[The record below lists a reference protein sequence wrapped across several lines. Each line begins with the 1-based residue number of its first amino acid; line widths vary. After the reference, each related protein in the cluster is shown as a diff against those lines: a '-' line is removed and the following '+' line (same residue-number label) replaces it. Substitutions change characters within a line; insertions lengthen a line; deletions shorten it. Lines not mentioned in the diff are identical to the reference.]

1 MHENVGHQFSY
12 FNHFRVCKNQR
23 PSVSWR
29 HSYLD
34 YQTVNKSDL
43 RRENSSSSRGNYFTP
58 IKGIMSISQRIAKI
72 QENSEQWKN
81 RTPLRREEEG
91 EESIPAKSVTQIRNA
106 LRQSQ
111 EEWRKRVQAG
121 DAERFSMSE
130 KLLQKGASDE
140 NRAPLDASES
150 PPKPQIEPKRLPQ
163 AVIIRKSYSLAPEVF
178 TPAALAKEKEQCSS
192 RSEDTSSLVVV
203 RKVQVPKMD
212 ENFVDS
218 FFGVKRL
225 DELMEEE
232 DETEA
237 NQAVSSAPAPPSSVE
252 YSEAPLGGG
261 LIKRPPKPS
270 SRPPSRAQNPIR
282 LLREREDLLDEY
294 EEVRRQTPPADPS
307 NSASAVVTR
316 MESKF
321 TPCQRLL
328 TSSGCGFT
336 STPTT
341 HIDENAHL
349 SETALAGLASF
360 EDFSSKK
367 SALRQVAEAPEA
379 PLTSFQRILLP
390 HKDKML
396 LHVKGRRHVQVRLV
410 QPVAASVN
418 SGDCFLLLT
427 ESDLFAW
434 IGRFANIVEVNK
446 IRDLAA
452 WIAKTRDL
460 GFRGCSMRNT
470 PEGYVAIEE
479 GRSTDTAVEA
489 FWRALGVAEGARANA
504 CGPSDEDVIYE
515 NVMQHTT
522 RVYEVLED
530 RLEPVPEAWG
540 VPLRVSLLSSK
551 KAFVFDFGSEMY
563 LWTGNQISQNIR
575 AAGIELLLQ
584 AYAEP
589 YDYSYTTA
597 NPLNPMGALDC
608 PVSGPS
614 RPEWTLVGKLT
625 ERGET
630 VLFREKFIDWPDGS
644 RFPMA
649 GKTGRKKS
657 SEPMKETSVI
667 LEPYSAEALYTEAFK
682 KPPPPSLLLTLE
694 GRFVGRGGEGLLPFD
709 GIMRRFRVDTGS
721 VQVWLVSEYSRT
733 LLPVISHGQF
743 YRGETYVIRWSF
755 HLVYTGQR
763 EVASSTRN
771 VNNKEQCAYFFWQG
785 SISKITQQ
793 GAAALMTVELDEE
806 KGPQIRVVEGKEP
819 PAFCNLFN
827 GRMIIHDGFAP
838 KQFTNGRLS
847 IFEECTMSANPRMFF
862 VRGERASEAHL
873 LEVPPYVISLRSR
886 GIFLIVSY
894 SDRGIFKKSWLW
906 IGAGAPAICR
916 DAANY
921 VVQRLQESCPPELGE
936 GSFRVVELHEK
947 TDAFGVTRDL
957 TGEMAECLA
966 CLGSSSSLPS
976 CVHYEDDQR
985 LMVWQLN
992 FTLNDQLIP
1001 SRLTYTLEPDI
1012 TVAPAFGIS
1021 YGAYPTNDSFYSPE
1035 LPVPPFPV
1043 LISDLEAANQPALFL
1058 VLHDHTVYLWHG
1070 WWPESTLDTG
1080 DGACS
1085 SSTTPR
1091 SSNSDLATDVGA
1103 ASPTFAPASPA
1114 SSRSSGRLR
1123 RQQSLFVSPPV
1134 ASSESRR
1141 PVSLLE
1147 DYSVNSH
1154 SPTADG
1160 NLPARGDMAGS
1171 LGSSGS
1177 GNSIAPPP
1185 PSGAGSALSRY
1196 LSARY
1201 AALKTAKALAERIGP
1216 NVLSLAVYAGIEPD
1230 SFLHLFPPTVR
1241 KEQGACYHLS
1251 TGKIYGQADCISTLI
1266 DKLDNMKFSLAE
1278 LRKRPR
1284 PPDLDTTRLETYLS
1298 NEEFERAFRMTRAEF
1313 SQLPLWR
1320 KRNLKRALDL
1330 F

>member
-1 MHENVGHQFSY
+1 
-12 FNHFRVCKNQR
+12 
-23 PSVSWR
+23 
-29 HSYLD
+29 
-34 YQTVNKSDL
+34 
-43 RRENSSSSRGNYFTP
+43 
-58 IKGIMSISQRIAKI
+58 MSISQRIAKI

-178 TPAALAKEKEQCSS
+178 TPAALAKEKGQCSS
-192 RSEDTSSLVVV
+192 RSEDTFSLVVV

-237 NQAVSSAPAPPSSVE
+237 NQAVSSAPAPPSSVA

-336 STPTT
+336 STPTNEGGESAVDAAQVYYSLANHRLCARAAVGHMVDIVET
-341 HIDENAHL
+341 DGRTEMRLCKRFPPPAPFTTSLRFLVRPAKWPYPNRNNRYHPHENPRAKYLPEEDRKMQYGCLLHSDFLAVGLLELQRRLPLPPFECACSPAAVLHTGEPHIDENAHL

-657 SEPMKETSVI
+657 SEV
-667 LEPYSAEALYTEAFK
+667 
-682 KPPPPSLLLTLE
+682 
-694 GRFVGRGGEGLLPFD
+694 
-709 GIMRRFRVDTGS
+709 
-721 VQVWLVSEYSRT
+721 
-733 LLPVISHGQF
+733 
-743 YRGETYVIRWSF
+743 
-755 HLVYTGQR
+755 
-763 EVASSTRN
+763 
-771 VNNKEQCAYFFWQG
+771 CC
-785 SISKITQQ
+785 SIS
-793 GAAALMTVELDEE
+793 
-806 KGPQIRVVEGKEP
+806 
-819 PAFCNLFN
+819 
-827 GRMIIHDGFAP
+827 
-838 KQFTNGRLS
+838 
-847 IFEECTMSANPRMFF
+847 
-862 VRGERASEAHL
+862 
-873 LEVPPYVISLRSR
+873 SL
-886 GIFLIVSY
+886 
-894 SDRGIFKKSWLW
+894 
-906 IGAGAPAICR
+906 
-916 DAANY
+916 
-921 VVQRLQESCPPELGE
+921 
-936 GSFRVVELHEK
+936 
-947 TDAFGVTRDL
+947 
-957 TGEMAECLA
+957 
-966 CLGSSSSLPS
+966 
-976 CVHYEDDQR
+976 
-985 LMVWQLN
+985 
-992 FTLNDQLIP
+992 
-1001 SRLTYTLEPDI
+1001 
-1012 TVAPAFGIS
+1012 
-1021 YGAYPTNDSFYSPE
+1021 
-1035 LPVPPFPV
+1035 
-1043 LISDLEAANQPALFL
+1043 
-1058 VLHDHTVYLWHG
+1058 
-1070 WWPESTLDTG
+1070 
-1080 DGACS
+1080 
-1085 SSTTPR
+1085 
-1091 SSNSDLATDVGA
+1091 
-1103 ASPTFAPASPA
+1103 
-1114 SSRSSGRLR
+1114 
-1123 RQQSLFVSPPV
+1123 
-1134 ASSESRR
+1134 
-1141 PVSLLE
+1141 
-1147 DYSVNSH
+1147 
-1154 SPTADG
+1154 
-1160 NLPARGDMAGS
+1160 
-1171 LGSSGS
+1171 
-1177 GNSIAPPP
+1177 
-1185 PSGAGSALSRY
+1185 
-1196 LSARY
+1196 
-1201 AALKTAKALAERIGP
+1201 
-1216 NVLSLAVYAGIEPD
+1216 
-1230 SFLHLFPPTVR
+1230 
-1241 KEQGACYHLS
+1241 
-1251 TGKIYGQADCISTLI
+1251 
-1266 DKLDNMKFSLAE
+1266 
-1278 LRKRPR
+1278 
-1284 PPDLDTTRLETYLS
+1284 
-1298 NEEFERAFRMTRAEF
+1298 
-1313 SQLPLWR
+1313 
-1320 KRNLKRALDL
+1320 
-1330 F
+1330 